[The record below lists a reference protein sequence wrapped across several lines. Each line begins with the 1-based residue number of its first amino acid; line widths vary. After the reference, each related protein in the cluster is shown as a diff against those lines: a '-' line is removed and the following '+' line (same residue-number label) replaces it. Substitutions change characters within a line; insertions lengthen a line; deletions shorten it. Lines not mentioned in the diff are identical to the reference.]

1 MGIFCRYIIKHFMLI
16 SLQDATSCNKI
27 IIALQFSS
35 MQDETE
41 SQIVSRDNLMIMLEV
56 LTL

>member
-1 MGIFCRYIIKHFMLI
+1 MLI